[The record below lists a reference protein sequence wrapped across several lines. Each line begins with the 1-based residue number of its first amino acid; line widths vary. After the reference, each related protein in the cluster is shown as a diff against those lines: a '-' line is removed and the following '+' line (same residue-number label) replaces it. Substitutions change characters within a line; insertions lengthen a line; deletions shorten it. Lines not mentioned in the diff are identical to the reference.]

1 MQSSDMD
8 NNDNNFVVAAAT
20 VSDGDSCVLALEMMN
35 VQSLLRLQELIK
47 GYSSKSQTLMWHT

>member
-1 MQSSDMD
+1 MD

-47 GYSSKSQTLMWHT
+47 GCSSKSQTLMWHT